1 MKLKDKIAVIGL
13 GYVGL
18 PLAVGFAKKF
28 KVIGYDIDSSR
39 VIELKKGF
47 DRTQEVTKK
56 QLLDNNSIFFTNNYD
71 DMIGSNFFII
81 TVPTPIT
88 KNNKPDLSIIERA
101 SATLAKVLA
110 KGSIV
115 ILESTVYP
123 GVTENFLVPIL
134 ENNSGLKHKKDF
146 FVAYSPERINPGET
160 KYKLTNIKK
169 VIGADCKNTLLK
181 VSKIYKSIIKAG
193 VHQVSSIKVAEAS
206 KAIENAQ
213 RDINIAFVNEVMMLN
228 KALNIDSYE
237 VLEAAKT
244 KWNFLD
250 FKPGL
255 VGGHCIGVDP
265 YYLAEAGRKVNF
277 ETKIILAG
285 REINDSLPKY
295 LLYNLKNKLNKG
307 AKVLLLGLSFKENVG
322 DIRNSKS
329 IELAKLIKKNKFKLS
344 CYDPKVNKRELLKE
358 CNIKINKPKGKYEC
372 IILAVAHKEFI
383 KMDISEIFNLMK
395 NNSLIIDIKGIW
407 NKKLSSHNKNYW
419 CL

>member
-407 NKKLSSHNKNYW
+407 NKKLSSHYKNYW